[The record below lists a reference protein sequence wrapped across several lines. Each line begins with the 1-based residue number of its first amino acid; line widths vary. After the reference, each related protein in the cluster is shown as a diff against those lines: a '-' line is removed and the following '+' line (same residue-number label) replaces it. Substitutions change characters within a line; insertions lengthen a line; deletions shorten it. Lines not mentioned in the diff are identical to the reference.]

1 MRKSFRAEVTSLCLF
16 CYTGAKQQERG
27 IHMNVIYHF
36 QPTAP
41 YSLHDMRVNR
51 IERTGENLR
60 FCFETGYVELKGEN
74 RQVSGDLL
82 IERVS
87 MAFSDVYFLSE
98 NGAYGTFQGQR
109 MELESFLDRYRDI
122 SFEILDEAYGCHT
135 VTYRGYLSL
144 PDREPLIEVMLSLYY
159 TGNIVYE
166 VQE

>member
-1 MRKSFRAEVTSLCLF
+1 M
-16 CYTGAKQQERG
+16 
-27 IHMNVIYHF
+27 
-36 QPTAP
+36 P

-51 IERTGENLR
+51 IERTGEDLR

-74 RQVSGDLL
+74 RQVSGNLL
-82 IERVS
+82 IEQVS

-98 NGAYGTFQGQR
+98 NGAYGPFRGQR
-109 MELESFLDRYRDI
+109 MELEPFLDRYRDI
-122 SFEILDEAYGCHT
+122 SLEILDEAYGFHT

-144 PDREPLIEVMLSLYY
+144 PDQVPLIEVMFSLYY